1 MRFFSW
7 VLFAPLFFSFSCSK
21 QSSWSGKARE
31 LDRFSLELVKELQV
45 ITTQKELEEHKEI
58 LKNLFQLFV
67 RQMIDL
73 DQDRRSN
80 GFDKEVRAQLFH
92 LKELEKELQRVQKIE
107 GCKEI
112 IEICQREALHLLDS
126 YDRKLQRSDPFE
138 AFQKKHSPFLR

>member
-7 VLFAPLFFSFSCSK
+7 VLFAPLFFFFSCSK
-21 QSSWSGKARE
+21 QSSWSVKARE
-31 LDRFSLELVKELQV
+31 IDQFSLELVKELKSV
-45 ITTQKELEEHKEI
+45 TSQKELEEHREI
-58 LKNLFQLFV
+58 LKNLFHLFV
-67 RQMIDL
+67 RQMIGL

-92 LKELEKELQRVQKIE
+92 LKELEKELQRIQKIE

-112 IEICQREALHLLDS
+112 IEICQRDALHLLDA
-126 YDRKLQRSDPFE
+126 YDRKLQRMDPFE

>member
-21 QSSWSGKARE
+21 PRSWSNKARE
-31 LDRFSLELVKELQV
+31 LDRFSSELVKELKGV
-45 ITTQKELEEHKEI
+45 TNQKDLEEHKEV

-80 GFDKEVRAQLFH
+80 GFDKEVRSQLYH
-92 LKELEKELQRVQKIE
+92 LKELEKELLRVQKIS

-112 IEICQREALHLLDS
+112 IESCQRDALHQLDA
-126 YDRKLQRSDPFE
+126 YDRRLQRIDPFE
-138 AFQKKHSPFLR
+138 AFQKKHSPLLR